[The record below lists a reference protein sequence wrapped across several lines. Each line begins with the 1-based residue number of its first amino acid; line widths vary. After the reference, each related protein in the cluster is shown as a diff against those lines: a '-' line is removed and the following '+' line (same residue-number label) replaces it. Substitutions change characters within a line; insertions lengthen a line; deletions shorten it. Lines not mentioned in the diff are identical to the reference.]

1 MKKLKILGVY
11 ANEGGCA
18 YYRLI
23 MPLQKIA
30 EKFSDQ
36 VEVQFSQNPLNLN
49 EKTGEMPPD
58 EADYPLLDWAD
69 IVLINNISNFGG
81 PYTARVI
88 GLAKQ
93 RGKFVHFDTDDLLID
108 LYDGHRLKQ
117 VYEEKNLYD
126 ITKWMY
132 QTADLVT
139 VTQKK
144 FAERVKPYVGGV
156 LAVVKN
162 SIDYN
167 LPCWNMQRIKVKKIT
182 RVGWAGG
189 IHHEEDVK
197 EFSGVPWS
205 VNQKVGKERV
215 QWDFYGAP
223 QPLEKGKPKEWQNEV
238 WDNYRRI
245 LLRGFKK
252 SNNWSINQALP
263 PDRYG
268 SMYANME
275 LAIAPL
281 QMNDFNDSKCF
292 RKGQEV
298 IMYDGSFSKVED
310 ITIGDRLMGP
320 DSTSREVLSLS
331 SGKGNMVKITPKRG
345 KPFYVTENHILRL
358 KMNDRNSLKRGKPQ
372 FIEVSV
378 KDYFKLSKTDRLN
391 YRLYRVGVDF
401 KERNTELHLDP
412 YFVGIMLG
420 DGTLTRGRVGI
431 TTMDSEIEESF
442 VENSLCVGGDV
453 KINKN
458 TKKNNL
464 ASSFYVYKK
473 QRNRH
478 IPNPVLERFKDIGL
492 KGVSCSD
499 KFIPHEYKIS
509 SREKRLELL
518 AGLID
523 TDGCLSTNKTF
534 YTFSNKSKKL
544 VNDLS
549 FVARSLGLYVSPIK
563 GFKVPKICDTEYYR
577 VQISGNVDIVPCR
590 LARKK
595 ANPRKANRD
604 PLTTSF
610 SVEYLGLEQYY
621 GFKVDKDNLHLL
633 DDFIV
638 THNSEIKVAECGR
651 YKVPLIASNVGCYD
665 ETIVNGETGYL
676 IDPDAPRSEWV
687 RILTKCIKNP
697 KHVEVMGRNLRQV
710 TDEYF
715 DINKVV
721 KHRMELYQECF
732 RLLNERHKDATYNKE
747 WTFNGEG

>member
-30 EKFSDQ
+30 ELYSDQ

-132 QTADLVT
+132 HTADLVT

-162 SIDYN
+162 SIDYK
-167 LPCWNMQRIKVKKIT
+167 LPCWNMQRIKIKKIT

-197 EFSGVPWS
+197 EFAGVPWS

-223 QPLEKGKPKEWQNEV
+223 QPTEKGKPKEWQNEV

-245 LLRGFKK
+245 LLKGFKK
-252 SNNWSINQALP
+252 ASNWSVGQALP

-268 SMYANME
+268 AMYANME

-281 QMNDFNDSKCF
+281 QMNDFNDSK
-292 RKGQEV
+292 
-298 IMYDGSFSKVED
+298 
-310 ITIGDRLMGP
+310 
-320 DSTSREVLSLS
+320 
-331 SGKGNMVKITPKRG
+331 
-345 KPFYVTENHILRL
+345 
-358 KMNDRNSLKRGKPQ
+358 
-372 FIEVSV
+372 
-378 KDYFKLSKTDRLN
+378 
-391 YRLYRVGVDF
+391 
-401 KERNTELHLDP
+401 
-412 YFVGIMLG
+412 
-420 DGTLTRGRVGI
+420 
-431 TTMDSEIEESF
+431 
-442 VENSLCVGGDV
+442 
-453 KINKN
+453 
-458 TKKNNL
+458 
-464 ASSFYVYKK
+464 
-473 QRNRH
+473 
-478 IPNPVLERFKDIGL
+478 
-492 KGVSCSD
+492 
-499 KFIPHEYKIS
+499 
-509 SREKRLELL
+509 
-518 AGLID
+518 
-523 TDGCLSTNKTF
+523 
-534 YTFSNKSKKL
+534 
-544 VNDLS
+544 
-549 FVARSLGLYVSPIK
+549 
-563 GFKVPKICDTEYYR
+563 
-577 VQISGNVDIVPCR
+577 
-590 LARKK
+590 
-595 ANPRKANRD
+595 
-604 PLTTSF
+604 
-610 SVEYLGLEQYY
+610 
-621 GFKVDKDNLHLL
+621 
-633 DDFIV
+633 
-638 THNSEIKVAECGR
+638 SEIKVAECGR

-687 RILTKCIKNP
+687 RILSKCIKNP
-697 KHVEVMGRNLRQV
+697 KHVETMGRNLRQI

-721 KHRMELYQECF
+721 KHRLELYQECF
-732 RLLNERHKDATYNKE
+732 KLLNERHKDATYNKE
-747 WTFNGEG
+747 WVFNGQG